1 MREIIFLSAIY
12 IATYAGFILWLQ
24 YGLHLP
30 VRSFPRFHAVL
41 DGVTYMMVA
50 GTTSLIIR
58 YNDLRRDMDN
68 FMLLKRIESQT
79 VQFEKEL
86 ELARRV
92 NQTLVPIPFANEKA
106 EIAVT
111 YLPMGYVGG
120 DYAKFRFIDND
131 RLIIFI
137 SDVTGHGVPAALLV
151 NRVHAEFERLIG
163 DESGPGK
170 LLNKL
175 NQFITRDFEGTQ
187 MYLSAFC
194 GILDFRQKTFTYSNY
209 GHLPQ
214 YLWRDGEKMILDLD
228 SHRSFL
234 GISFDDSEHHET
246 VAYFGKGDNLLLF
259 TDGVV
264 EARDQRGSQYGEAR
278 LRDFMKRNSGKP
290 AEPFNEALTHELRGV
305 SGNSFDDDIFIMNVK
320 VL

>member
-1 MREIIFLSAIY
+1 M
-12 IATYAGFILWLQ
+12 
-24 YGLHLP
+24 
-30 VRSFPRFHAVL
+30 
-41 DGVTYMMVA
+41 YMAVA

-79 VQFEKEL
+79 AQFEKEL
-86 ELARRV
+86 ELAHRV
-92 NQTLVPIPFANEKA
+92 NQTLVPTSFSNERA

-120 DYAKFRFIDND
+120 DYAKFRFIDHD

-151 NRVHAEFERLIG
+151 NRVHAEFERLISE
-163 DESGPGK
+163 DYRPGA
-170 LLNKL
+170 LLHKL
-175 NQFITRDFEGTQ
+175 NGFITRDFEGTQ

-194 GILDFRQKTFTYSNY
+194 GLLDFRQKTFTYSNY

-214 YLWRDGEKMILDLD
+214 YLWRAGEKAVVELD

-234 GISFDDSEHHET
+234 GITFDDSEHHEA
-246 VAYFGKGDNLLLF
+246 VASFEKGDNLLLF
-259 TDGVV
+259 TDGVI
-264 EARDQRGSQYGEAR
+264 EARDRSGVEYGEAR
-278 LRDFMKRNSGKP
+278 LRDFMKRHSGAS
-290 AEPFNEALTHELRGV
+290 AEPFNEALTSDLKNF
-305 SGNSFDDDIFIMNVK
+305 SGNSFNDDIFIMNVK